1 MSKTVLITG
10 GSGTIG
16 REICT
21 KYSSKGYNVIFTYNS
36 SPTEAQ
42 ITFDLLD
49 PKKSN
54 MMIQVNLTNQKSIK
68 NLFKIIKKSYN
79 IIDILVN
86 NAAYTKNY
94 SPTEFINMSQG
105 DTITKPSLNISEK
118 EIDNIINSII
128 KSTFLCSIEFIKQV
142 KTSGNIVNIGSN
154 STSTLNAS
162 NLLYIACKASV
173 ENLTKTLA
181 LNYGPK
187 IKSNCV
193 LPGLTLSNIT
203 KSSPSRFLPVLEKTP
218 LNQLCTPQDIAQ
230 CVYFLSTESNF
241 INGECI
247 KVDGGRNLYS

>member
-1 MSKTVLITG
+1 MSKNVLITG

-16 REICT
+16 REICV
-21 KYSSKGYNVIFTYNS
+21 KYSSMGYNVIFTYNS

-42 ITFDLLD
+42 TTFDLLD
-49 PKKSN
+49 SSKSN
-54 MMIQVNLTNQKSIK
+54 MMIQANLTNQASIK
-68 NLFKIIKKSYN
+68 ILFKKIKKFYKN
-79 IIDILVN
+79 IDTLVN
-86 NAAYTKNY
+86 NSAYTKNY
-94 SPTEFINMSQG
+94 SPTEL
-105 DTITKPSLNISEK
+105 LNISEE
-118 EIDNIINSII
+118 EIDKIINSII
-128 KSTFLCSIEFIKQV
+128 KNTFFCSIEFIKQV
-142 KTSGNIVNIGSN
+142 KTFGNIINIGSN

-203 KSSPSRFLPVLEKTP
+203 KSSPSRFLPILEKTP

-241 INGECI
+241 INGECV

>member
-79 IIDILVN
+79 TIDILVN

-94 SPTEFINMSQG
+94 SPTEL
-105 DTITKPSLNISEK
+105 LNISEK

-181 LNYGPK
+181 INYGPK
-187 IKSNCV
+187 IKSNCI

-203 KSSPSRFLPVLEKTP
+203 KSSPSRFAPILNKTP
-218 LNQLCTPQDIAQ
+218 LNKLCTPQDISQ

>member
-1 MSKTVLITG
+1 MNKTVLITG

-16 REICT
+16 REICK

-36 SPTEAQ
+36 SPIEAQ

-49 PKKSN
+49 SNKSN
-54 MMIQVNLTNQKSIK
+54 MMIQANLTNQKSIK
-68 NLFKIIKKSYN
+68 NLFKTIKKSYN
-79 IIDILVN
+79 TIDVLIN
-86 NAAYTKNY
+86 NAAYTKNF
-94 SPTEFINMSQG
+94 SPTEL
-105 DTITKPSLNISEK
+105 LNISEE

-128 KSTFLCSIEFIKQV
+128 KGTFLCSIEFIKQV
-142 KTSGNIVNIGSN
+142 KTSGNIINIGSN

-162 NLLYIACKASV
+162 NLLYIACKASI

-181 LNYGPK
+181 INYGPK
-187 IKSNCV
+187 IKSNCI

-203 KSSPSRFLPVLEKTP
+203 KSSPSRFTPILNKTP
-218 LNQLCTPQDIAQ
+218 LNKLCTPQDISQ

-247 KVDGGRNLYS
+247 KIDGGRNLYS